1 MVIAE
6 KRTSFGNAVLR
17 RRAVAGATLAV
28 VVRLASNP
36 QKENP
41 LMTRNF
47 SPGLGA
53 VVGTVA
59 FALMTVQPS
68 LRAQAQTASPADQQ
82 APRTSSPSTQTPA
95 PSTQTS
101 RASGDH
107 VTVTGCI
114 QREADYRRSTG
125 AGRGGAVGTGVG
137 AANEFIL
144 ANAMMSS
151 GGASSSAAPNTGA
164 TGTAGTSGNTAYEL
178 TGPNEG
184 RAATYVGKRVEIS
197 GTLKPTDTAPAGG
210 ATADVPGSRDLK
222 LRELEITSIKETNG
236 TCPTGTGTTPS
247 TPAP

>member
-1 MVIAE
+1 
-6 KRTSFGNAVLR
+6 
-17 RRAVAGATLAV
+17 
-28 VVRLASNP
+28 
-36 QKENP
+36 
-41 LMTRNF
+41 MTRNF
-47 SPGLGA
+47 SAGVGA
-53 VVGTVA
+53 VVGTAA
-59 FALMTVQPS
+59 FALMTAQPP
-68 LRAQAQTASPADQQ
+68 LTAQTQTAPPPEQQTSPTPS
-82 APRTSSPSTQTPA
+82 PRTQTPA

-101 RASGDH
+101 RASGDQ

-137 AANEFIL
+137 AANEFVL
-144 ANAMMSS
+144 ANAMMSP
-151 GGASSSAAPNTGA
+151 GGATSSAAPNADA
-164 TGTAGTSGNTAYEL
+164 TGTAGTSGNTTYEL

-222 LRELEITSIKETNG
+222 LRELEITSIKETTG
-236 TCPTGTGTTPS
+236 TCTPGTTTTPR